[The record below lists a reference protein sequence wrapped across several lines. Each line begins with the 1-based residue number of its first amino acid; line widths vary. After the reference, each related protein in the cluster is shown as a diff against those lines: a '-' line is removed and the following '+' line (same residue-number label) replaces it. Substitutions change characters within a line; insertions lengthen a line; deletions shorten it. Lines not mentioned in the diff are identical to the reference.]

1 MKKLYLI
8 LFTLFLAAQLHAQQ
22 FELSFQ
28 ANSGLFHYS
37 GNSASPTSIIIE
49 GPATPK
55 QNYTNNPY
63 GNKNAFSYGA
73 DVQAQYVSK
82 GGFIVGAQAGYDILR
97 SKTNITSIF
106 PYEIEPELST
116 YNLLDYYPFNPSLP
130 AKGST
135 ILQDQFINLSPYIGY
150 RIKTKKINI
159 DLMPGVD
166 IGLGINSNDKG
177 KAIATNGTV
186 YEVDYK
192 EVKPPMDI
200 RLKFGIAANYKKWGI
215 TASFAHGLTNYTG
228 DLLNDSPIIY
238 KAQSELLRFGISYR
252 IL

>member
-1 MKKLYLI
+1 MKKLYLV
-8 LFTLFLAAQLHAQQ
+8 LFALFLAAQLHAQQ

-37 GNSASPTSIIIE
+37 GNSTSSTSVIIQGPTS
-49 GPATPK
+49 PK

-63 GNKNAFSYGA
+63 GNKDAFSYGA

-82 GGFIVGAQAGYDILR
+82 GGFITGIQAGYDILR
-97 SKTNITSIF
+97 SKTKITNVF
-106 PYEIEPELST
+106 PYEFELEESE
-116 YNLLDYYPFNPSLP
+116 YNPSNYAPFNPSLT
-130 AKGST
+130 AKGNT

-150 RIKTKKINI
+150 RIKAKKISI

-166 IGLGINSNDKG
+166 IGIGLNSYNKG
-177 KAIATNGTV
+177 KATTTDGTV
-186 YEVDYK
+186 YETDYK
-192 EVKPPMDI
+192 EVKPPTDI
-200 RLKFGIAANYKKWGI
+200 RLKFGTAVNYKKWGV
-215 TASFAHGLTNYTG
+215 TASFAHGLTNYTK
-228 DLLNDSPIIY
+228 DLLNDSPTVY

>member
-1 MKKLYLI
+1 MKKLYLS
-8 LFTLFLAAQLHAQQ
+8 LLALFLASQLHAQK

-37 GNSASPTSIIIE
+37 GNSASSTSVIIQN
-49 GPATPK
+49 GTTPK

-82 GGFIVGAQAGYDILR
+82 GGFITGIQAGYNILR
-97 SKTNITSIF
+97 SKTNITSVF
-106 PYEIEPELST
+106 PLEFELEESVL
-116 YNLLDYYPFNPSLP
+116 NPLYYAPFNPSLP

-135 ILQDQFINLSPYIGY
+135 ILQDQFINLNPYIGY

-159 DLMPGVD
+159 DLMPGID
-166 IGLGINSNDKG
+166 IGFGINSYDKG
-177 KAIATNGTV
+177 KATTTDGTV
-186 YEVDYK
+186 YETDYK
-192 EVKPPMDI
+192 EVKPLTDV
-200 RLKFGIAANYKKWGI
+200 RLKFGAAVLYKKWGV
-215 TASFAHGLTNYTG
+215 TASFAHGLTNYTKN
-228 DLLNDSPIIY
+228 LLNDSPIVY

-252 IL
+252 IF

>member
-1 MKKLYLI
+1 MKKLYLSLLI
-8 LFTLFLAAQLHAQQ
+8 LFLALQLHAQQ

-37 GNSASPTSIIIE
+37 GNSTSPTSVIIQ
-49 GPATPK
+49 GGSTPK

-63 GNKNAFSYGA
+63 GSKNAFSYGA

-97 SKTNITSIF
+97 SKTNITSVF
-106 PYEIEPELST
+106 PLEFELEESE
-116 YNLLDYYPFNPSLP
+116 YIPSYYAPFNPSLP

-135 ILQDQFINLSPYIGY
+135 ILQDQFINLNPYIGY
-150 RIKTKKINI
+150 RIKAKKINI
-159 DLMPGVD
+159 DLMPGID
-166 IGLGINSNDKG
+166 IGIGINSYDKG
-177 KAIATNGTV
+177 KATTTDGTV
-186 YEVDYK
+186 YETDYK
-192 EVKPPMDI
+192 EVKPPIDI
-200 RLKFGIAANYKKWGI
+200 RLKFGVAANYKKWGI